1 MKTVPRLL
9 STCALVASLSG
20 CAGLVMTY
28 HDVAAT
34 VSRHWSAEKAWRVRK
49 WMYADIP
56 CRGSFKTGFKA
67 GYRFACGG
75 CECNQP
81 PALRH
86 YWRIG
91 CLTESERANA
101 QAWTDGFNHG
111 TLAAQHDQGCG
122 AGPEGGPSEPGPFET
137 PGMQPY
143 GGMPEGGYFMPPQ
156 MPNGQM
162 PNGAMPNGMENYP
175 PSPNMAPSPGY
186 QMPMPY
192 GPAYPPQTAP
202 PAPWGGGEMAPPPAP
217 GMEVTPPSSYMPPA
231 PGGPQSFFPGAA
243 PPPAP
248 AASMP
253 GVTLS
258 EGAPGFGPLTAI
270 PLQPAPPAEPGPA
283 PFSPAEAIRP
293 IQQATQAADW
303 QLPMRD

>member
-1 MKTVPRLL
+1 MKTVLQLL
-9 STCALVASLSG
+9 STWALVASFSG

-28 HDVAAT
+28 HDVAAS
-34 VSRHWSAEKAWRVRK
+34 VSRHWSAEKAWRGRK
-49 WMYADIP
+49 WVDADIP
-56 CRGSFKTGFKA
+56 CRCSFKTGFKA

-75 CECNQP
+75 CECSQP

-91 CLTESERANA
+91 GLTESERANA
-101 QAWTDGFNHG
+101 QAWSDGFNHG
-111 TLAAQHDQGCG
+111 SLAGQQDHGWG
-122 AGPEGGPSEPGPFET
+122 AGPEAGPSEPGPFET
-137 PGMQPY
+137 PGMQPPQSPW
-143 GGMPEGGYFMPPQ
+143 GIPQGGYFMPPQ

-162 PNGAMPNGMENYP
+162 PPPQMPGQMPNGMENYP
-175 PSPNMAPSPGY
+175 TSPNM
-186 QMPMPY
+186 
-192 GPAYPPQTAP
+192 AYPPQTAP

-217 GMEVTPPSSYMPPA
+217 GMEVTPPMSTVPPA
-231 PGGPQSFFPGAA
+231 SGGLRPFFPGAA

-258 EGAPGFGPLTAI
+258 EGAPAFGPMTAI

-283 PFSPAEAIRP
+283 PFSP
-293 IQQATQAADW
+293 T
-303 QLPMRD
+303 